1 MTDLIN
7 LNNFLNNAIG
17 FEDFFDRFHRLPT
30 INAGFP
36 HYNIKKAGED
46 KYILEMAVAGYKK
59 SDIDV
64 QVQDGVLSIEGKSS
78 EEKEDFVHRGIAKRA
93 FKKQLQLSEY
103 VECTGAKLEDGML
116 KVDLK
121 YDPPENSKIVNLKIC
136 ARYAYSPTFYW
147 TISKLLSLLLVLER
161 QY

>member
-17 FEDFFDRFHRLPT
+17 FESFFERFNRLPT

-46 KYILEMAVAGYKK
+46 NYILEMAVAGYKK
-59 SDIDV
+59 SDINV
-64 QVQDGVLSIEGKSS
+64 NVTDGVLSIEGKSS
-78 EEKEDFVHRGIAKRA
+78 DKEEDFVHKGIAKRA
-93 FKKQLQLSEY
+93 FQRQLQLSEY

-116 KVDLK
+116 KVDLN
-121 YDPPENSKIVNLKIC
+121 YNPPEDKRPKKITVK
-136 ARYAYSPTFYW
+136 
-147 TISKLLSLLLVLER
+147 
-161 QY
+161 

>member
-17 FEDFFDRFHRLPT
+17 FESLFERFNRLPT

-64 QVQDGVLSIEGKSS
+64 NVTDGVLYIEGKSS
-78 EEKEDFVHRGIAKRA
+78 DKEEDFVHKGIAKRA
-93 FKKQLQLSEY
+93 FQRQLQLSEY
-103 VECTGAKLEDGML
+103 VECKGAKLEDGML
-116 KVDLK
+116 KVELN
-121 YDPPENSKIVNLKIC
+121 YNPPEDKKPKKITVK
-136 ARYAYSPTFYW
+136 
-147 TISKLLSLLLVLER
+147 
-161 QY
+161 

>member
-17 FEDFFDRFHRLPT
+17 FESFFDRFHRLPT

-36 HYNIKKAGED
+36 HYNIKKAGKD
-46 KYILEMAVAGYKK
+46 KYILEMALAGYKK

-64 QVQDGVLSIEGKSS
+64 EVQDGILSIEGKSS
-78 EEKEDFVHRGIAKRA
+78 EDKEDFVHKGVAKRA
-93 FKKQLQLSEY
+93 FERKLQLSEY

-116 KVDLK
+116 KVELN
-121 YDPPENSKIVNLKIC
+121 YNPPEDKKPKKINIK
-136 ARYAYSPTFYW
+136 
-147 TISKLLSLLLVLER
+147 
-161 QY
+161 

>member
-17 FEDFFDRFHRLPT
+17 FESFFERFNRLPT

-64 QVQDGVLSIEGKSS
+64 NVTDGVLSIEGRSS
-78 EEKEDFVHRGIAKRA
+78 DKEGDFVHKGIAKRA
-93 FKKQLQLSEY
+93 FQRQLQLSEY
-103 VECTGAKLEDGML
+103 VECSGAKLEDGML
-116 KVDLK
+116 KVELK
-121 YDPPENSKIVNLKIC
+121 YNPPASKRPKQIAIK
-136 ARYAYSPTFYW
+136 
-147 TISKLLSLLLVLER
+147 
-161 QY
+161 

>member
-17 FEDFFDRFHRLPT
+17 FESFFERFHRSNT

-36 HYNIKKAGED
+36 HYNIIKKAGED

-59 SDIDV
+59 SDV
-64 QVQDGVLSIEGKSS
+64 VVEVQDGVLSIGGEQGASLS
-78 EEKEDFVHRGIAKRA
+78 EHEENFVHKGIAKRE
-93 FKKQLQLSEY
+93 FRKQFQLSEY

-116 KVDLK
+116 KVELN
-121 YDPPENSKIVNLKIC
+121 YNPPEDKKPKKIAVK
-136 ARYAYSPTFYW
+136 
-147 TISKLLSLLLVLER
+147 
-161 QY
+161 

>member
-7 LNNFLNNAIG
+7 LNNFLNHAIG
-17 FEDFFDRFHRLPT
+17 FEDVFRRFHRLPT

-59 SDIDV
+59 SDINV
-64 QVQDGVLSIEGKSS
+64 QVQDGVLSIEGISS
-78 EEKEDFVHRGIAKRA
+78 EDKEDFVHKGIAKRA

-103 VECTGAKLEDGML
+103 VECKGAKLEDGML
-116 KVDLK
+116 KVELN
-121 YDPPENSKIVNLKIC
+121 YNPPEDKKPKKIAVK
-136 ARYAYSPTFYW
+136 
-147 TISKLLSLLLVLER
+147 
-161 QY
+161 

>member
-7 LNNFLNNAIG
+7 LNNFLPNYIG
-17 FEDFFDRFHRLPT
+17 FEDFFERFHRLPT

-64 QVQDGVLSIEGKSS
+64 QVQDGVLSIEGISS
-78 EEKEDFVHRGIAKRA
+78 EDKEDFVHKGIAKRA

-103 VECTGAKLEDGML
+103 VECSGAKLEDGML
-116 KVDLK
+116 KVELN
-121 YDPPENSKIVNLKIC
+121 YNPPEDKKPKKI
-136 ARYAYSPTFYW
+136 
-147 TISKLLSLLLVLER
+147 TIK
-161 QY
+161 